1 MQNLIYL
8 IIMVLAGG
16 AGWMAGS
23 WSGKADHEALAKVE
37 KSTAD
42 AKAAFE
48 KTEAGLRADLASQ
61 RSQAEAERQKL
72 AADHAAQTAG
82 FKALI
87 AGNGTEI
94 DRLKRSSADKAGQI
108 KGLMVERDAAKT
120 PEARK
125 VIDDK
130 IKVVEADR
138 SVVVAEISG
147 RECLPVAVPLPVLAP
162 WRGGQP

>member
-23 WSGKADHEALAKVE
+23 WSGKADRETLAKIE
-37 KSTAD
+37 KSTVD
-42 AKAAFE
+42 AKAAFD

-72 AADHAAQTAG
+72 AADHAEQTAG

-87 AGNGTEI
+87 AGNTAEI
-94 DRLKRSSADKAGQI
+94 TRLKRTSADKESQI
-108 KGLMVERDAAKT
+108 KGLIVERDAAKT

-125 VIDDK
+125 VIEDK

-138 SVVVAEISG
+138 TAVVTEING
-147 RECLPVAVPLPVLAP
+147 RECLPVPVPLPVLVK

>member
-16 AGWMAGS
+16 AGWTVGS
-23 WSGKADHEALAKVE
+23 WSGKADREALAKVE
-37 KSTAD
+37 KLTIG
-42 AKAAFE
+42 AKAAFD

-61 RSQAEAERQKL
+61 RDLAEAQRQKL
-72 AADHAAQTAG
+72 AADHAEQTAG
-82 FKALI
+82 FQALI
-87 AGNGTEI
+87 AGNASEI
-94 DRLKRSSADKAGQI
+94 TRLKRTSADKEGQI

-125 VIDDK
+125 VIEEK
-130 IKVVEADR
+130 IRVVE
-138 SVVVAEISG
+138 VARAAEVTEISG
-147 RECLPVAVPLPVLAP
+147 RECLPVPVPLPMLAK